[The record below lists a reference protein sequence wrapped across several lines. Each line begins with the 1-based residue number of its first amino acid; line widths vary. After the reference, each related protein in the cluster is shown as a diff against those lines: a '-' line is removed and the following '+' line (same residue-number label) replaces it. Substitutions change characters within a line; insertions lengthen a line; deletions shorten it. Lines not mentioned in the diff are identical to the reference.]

1 MTATARYDGSSRFGT
16 NNKWGFFPSVGL
28 GWRISEETFL
38 ANNKVITN
46 LKLRGSYGITG
57 NQEIGNYKS
66 LAQLKSKNYIYNDAL
81 MQGFYETIG
90 NPDLKWERTKQF
102 DLGFDLSLW
111 NRIHL
116 NVDYYSRR
124 TSDLLYDVPIP
135 STSGFSTMLSNIGI
149 VSNKG
154 VEIALSGRIVETKD
168 FKLDA
173 TVNIS
178 KNKNEIKELYND
190 VESITVTSGLGLS
203 KYLKV
208 GESLL
213 SIYGLKS
220 EGIIKTEEQL
230 AAYQKIVPTAN

>member
-178 KNKNEIKELYND
+178 KNKMK
-190 VESITVTSGLGLS
+190 
-203 KYLKV
+203 
-208 GESLL
+208 
-213 SIYGLKS
+213 LKS
-220 EGIIKTEEQL
+220 CIMM
-230 AAYQKIVPTAN
+230 

>member
-1 MTATARYDGSSRFGT
+1 
-16 NNKWGFFPSVGL
+16 
-28 GWRISEETFL
+28 
-38 ANNKVITN
+38 
-46 LKLRGSYGITG
+46 
-57 NQEIGNYKS
+57 
-66 LAQLKSKNYIYNDAL
+66 
-81 MQGFYETIG
+81 
-90 NPDLKWERTKQF
+90 
-102 DLGFDLSLW
+102 
-111 NRIHL
+111 
-116 NVDYYSRR
+116 
-124 TSDLLYDVPIP
+124 
-135 STSGFSTMLSNIGI
+135 MLSNIGI

-230 AAYQKIVPTAN
+230 AAYQKIVPTAQLGDEMYADIDDDKAITAKDQINIGETEPNFFYGVALNLEYKKISFRYFRARSARFCRSWCFKLRYEDRNSWIWR